1 MSVGFDRAAIK
12 CTVTETLGTLAD
24 IVQPR
29 TFEELE
35 RYGFDA
41 LPEAPA
47 ASDDNTPGRLDRW
60 PAEP

>member
-1 MSVGFDRAAIK
+1 MWGS
-12 CTVTETLGTLAD
+12 TEQLLSALSPKLLGTLAD

-29 TFEELE
+29 TFEELQ